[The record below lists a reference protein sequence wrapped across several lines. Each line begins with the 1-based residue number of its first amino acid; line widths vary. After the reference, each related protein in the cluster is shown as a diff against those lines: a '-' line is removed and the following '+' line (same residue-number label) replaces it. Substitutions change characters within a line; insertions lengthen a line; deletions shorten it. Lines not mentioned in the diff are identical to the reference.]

1 MAEPNHCGSCACCG
15 HEHGEEKEHENPKL
29 FFLQLISSIL
39 FFLAGILTEHVFH
52 SPELVSAICFAASIV
67 LAGWQ
72 VSVEGIKA
80 ALKLRIDETTL
91 MTIAVVAAFCLG
103 QYSEAAMVAI
113 LFQLGEMLEDKAV
126 DKSRTNIQKLVNLRP
141 DSARILVE
149 GQERQVPA
157 ESVTVGDTILV
168 YPYERIPLDGMVL
181 SGSSSLDTSALTGES
196 VPLDAGEGTEVLSG
210 MMNEQGPLTIQVTKD
225 FHNSA
230 ASRIIEMVESASAR
244 KGQAE
249 KLITRFAE
257 IYTPV
262 VILLAI
268 LLMAVPP
275 LLGLGEFRVW
285 LYRALIFLV
294 ASCPCALVIS
304 VPLGFYAGIGAASK
318 NGVLIKGGKYLEAL
332 SKAKAVV
339 FDKTGTLTSGKLS
352 VKKVHTASN
361 LDSDELL
368 RIAASIEQY
377 SAHPAAKAILEASA
391 RFELSPA
398 KEIEEIPG
406 HGMIGTVNG
415 RRVLCGRRAL
425 MEANHVDLSGSE
437 PASIFIAIDGKL
449 EGSIELSD
457 IPRPDASGGI
467 ASLKQLGISRIVM
480 LTGDHQQAAQAA
492 AAECGI
498 DELHAGLL
506 PGDKVSILQEIRR
519 TSGTTVFVGDGIND
533 APVLAA
539 SDCGVAMGLGT
550 EAAIEASDIVLTVDR
565 PSKLAPAIRLARRA
579 MGIIRF
585 NIIFALGVKAV
596 VLVFSALGYTPMWLA
611 VFADVGVCI
620 LSVINSSRILALRGE
635 K

>member
-1 MAEPNHCGSCACCG
+1 MAELNHCGSCACCG

-29 FFLQLISSIL
+29 FLIQLISSVL
-39 FFLAGILTEHVFH
+39 LFLAGILTEHVFH
-52 SPELVSAICFAASIV
+52 SPELVSAICFGASII

-141 DSARILVE
+141 DTARILVD

-157 ESVTVGDTILV
+157 ETVTVGDTILV
-168 YPYERIPLDGMVL
+168 YPYERIPLDGMIL
-181 SGSSSLDTSALTGES
+181 SGNSSLDASALTGES
-196 VPLDAGEGTEVLSG
+196 VPLDVAEGAEVLSG

-230 ASRIIEMVESASAR
+230 ASRIIEMVESAAAR

-268 LLMAVPP
+268 LLMALPP
-275 LLGLGEFRVW
+275 LLGFGEFRVW

-318 NGVLIKGGKYLEAL
+318 SGVLIKGGKYLEAL
-332 SKAKAVV
+332 SKARAVV
-339 FDKTGTLTSGKLS
+339 FDKTGTLTSGRLS
-352 VKKVHTASN
+352 VKKVNTAAS
-361 LDSDELL
+361 LSGDELL
-368 RIAASIEQY
+368 RIAGSVEQY
-377 SAHPAAKAILEASA
+377 SAHPAAKAIMEASA
-391 RFELSPA
+391 RFELYPA
-398 KEIEEIPG
+398 EKIEEIPG
-406 HGMIGTVNG
+406 HGMTGTVNG
-415 RRVLCGRRAL
+415 KRVLCGRRAL
-425 MEANHVDLSGSE
+425 MEAHQIDLSGSE

-449 EGSIELSD
+449 EGSVELSD
-457 IPRPDASGGI
+457 IPRPDASDGI
-467 ASLKQLGISRIVM
+467 ANLKQLGINRIVM
-480 LTGDHQQAAQAA
+480 LTGDHQQSAQSAAS
-492 AAECGI
+492 ECGI
-498 DELHAGLL
+498 DEFHAGLL
-506 PGDKVSILQEIRR
+506 PGDKVSILQEIRG

-585 NIIFALGVKAV
+585 NIVFALAVKAV
-596 VLVFSALGYTPMWLA
+596 VLVLSALGYTPMWLA